1 MGINLPY
8 TKGNVDKFR
17 TGASIPAIPGQRYF
31 DCIVEKI
38 SVREETVLLQTVVE
52 LSFVPPF

>member
-17 TGASIPAIPGQRYF
+17 TEASIPAIPGQRYF
-31 DCIVEKI
+31 DCIDERV
-38 SVREETVLLQTVVE
+38 SAREETAQLQTVVE
-52 LSFVPPF
+52 LSFEPPF